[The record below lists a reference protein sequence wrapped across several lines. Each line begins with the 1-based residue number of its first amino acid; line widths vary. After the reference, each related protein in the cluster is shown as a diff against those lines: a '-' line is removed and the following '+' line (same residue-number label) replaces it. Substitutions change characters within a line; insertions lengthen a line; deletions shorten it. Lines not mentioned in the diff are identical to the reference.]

1 MSGARMTTD
10 DELSLT
16 QSDFQPQGEMYLM
29 PDPNQHSG
37 ELISFTR
44 SAAQSSDPNESFEL
58 RDMVS
63 LAITYFDRGMI
74 DDAEEML
81 NEALEAGYTR
91 PDALDLHRRVQSVRG
106 QTRIVGMAADST
118 PDATEQQLA
127 DSVVHEFTM
136 PLPGVDSQSS
146 LVRRS
151 IEDAERDLS
160 AGRLQS
166 AHDATLHALALA
178 PSYLPIYVRLAEIRT
193 AFGDIE
199 SADTLIESLKTVLET
214 MSGDSDWLT
223 QSMRVTLDPDNTDA
237 LVQLARSLVEQQ
249 GALQLEPYVPDAIE
263 RALAD
268 DPTVALE
275 LAREYIRLRPNQR
288 QAQRLHLRAVVSDGD
303 IEQVR
308 ALLEHEVTPDA
319 PADLLFLRSCVAHG
333 EGRESWFR
341 WLERTV
347 AEILGGDYDQVDLA
361 RAIDASR
368 GLLPGP
374 QHALA
379 TGVVRMAG
387 NDPQS
392 ALAVLGPWEG
402 TPGRETSNAS
412 EMLVAACCRAFAL
425 RATSP
430 IESIEA
436 TSNAVGQAVVIDVR
450 PFAEAC
456 RLFARSISAESL
468 MHELVAVVRETG
480 QHEMA
485 IAQLQALRDRMPEHL
500 EIRTGLADLQVAA
513 GRTAEGVRELRYIAE
528 RYEQAGNIDRMVDAM
543 RHISAA
549 VPNNVEMK
557 AKLIEGYVQRGV
569 PEDAMRELRLLGDLH
584 HKRGRMAEAAAA
596 YTRGAEIA
604 STTGNYRRAMDLF
617 ERAIGADPENVGVR
631 HAAVAYYIMVG
642 AVDKATEQLRDV
654 VRIALQDQDPDEAVA
669 ALHQIIGLSP
679 AEASAYHKLGEVLT
693 SLGEYAQA
701 ERVYRRLAAFTPD
714 DPVLTAKQSALAA
727 LAAGQ

>member
-1 MSGARMTTD
+1 MSGARMTKD
-10 DELSLT
+10 NDLSLT
-16 QSDFQPQGEMYLM
+16 QSDFRPQGEMYLM
-29 PDPNQHSG
+29 PDPNQPPA
-37 ELISFTR
+37 EVISFNRTP
-44 SAAQSSDPNESFEL
+44 AQSSDPNESFEL

-81 NEALEAGYTR
+81 NEALEAGYSR
-91 PDALDLHRRVQSVRG
+91 QDAVDLLRRVQSVRG
-106 QTRIVGMAADST
+106 QTTMVGAARTAHSE
-118 PDATEQQLA
+118 AEQQA
-127 DSVVHEFTM
+127 TDSVVHEFTM
-136 PLPGVDSQSS
+136 PLPGVDSQTS
-146 LVRRS
+146 LVRRA
-151 IEDAERDLS
+151 IEDADRDLA
-160 AGRLQS
+160 AGRLES
-166 AHDATLHALALA
+166 AHDATLHALAMA

-193 AFGDIE
+193 AFGDSE
-199 SADTLIESLKTVLET
+199 SAETLIGSLKAVLE
-214 MSGDSDWLT
+214 SIGDERDWLT

-237 LVQLARSLVEQQ
+237 LVQLARSLVEQK
-249 GALQLEPYVPDAIE
+249 GTLQLEPYVPEAIE
-263 RALAD
+263 RTLAD
-268 DPTVALE
+268 NPEVALE
-275 LAREYIRLRPNQR
+275 LAREYIRLRPNMR
-288 QAQRLHLRAVVSDGD
+288 QAQRLHLRAVVAEGD
-303 IEQVR
+303 IAQVTS
-308 ALLEHEVTPDA
+308 LLEREVTPDA
-319 PADLLFLRSCVAHG
+319 PADLLFLRSCVAHS
-333 EGRESWFR
+333 EGRETWFH
-341 WLERTV
+341 WLERAV
-347 AEILGGDYDQVDLA
+347 SVVLGGDYDQDDLA
-361 RAIDASR
+361 RAVDASR
-368 GLLPGP
+368 NLLPNP

-379 TGVVRMAG
+379 TSVVRMAG
-387 NDPQS
+387 NDPHG
-392 ALAVLGPWEG
+392 ALAVLDPWSG
-402 TPGRETSNAS
+402 IPGRETSNAS
-412 EMLVAACCRAFAL
+412 EMLIAACARAFSL
-425 RATSP
+425 RAISP

-436 TSNAVGQAVVIDVR
+436 LSNAVGQAVVLDVR

-456 RLFARSISAESL
+456 RLFARSISAEAL

-485 IAQLQALRDRMPEHL
+485 IRQLQALRDRMPEHL

-642 AVDKATEQLRDV
+642 SVDKATEQLREV
-654 VRIALQDQDPDEAVA
+654 VRIALQEQDPDEAVA